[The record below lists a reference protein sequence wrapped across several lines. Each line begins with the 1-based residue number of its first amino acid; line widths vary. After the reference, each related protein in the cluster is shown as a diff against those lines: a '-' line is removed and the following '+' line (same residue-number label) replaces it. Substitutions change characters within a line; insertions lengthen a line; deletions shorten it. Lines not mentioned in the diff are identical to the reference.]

1 MLHPKSVLSLLLVTV
16 ACLVGRAQVPDAPA
30 KASPIVD
37 LAGIINNDSL
47 VTALNTQL
55 DTLSHQTGNQVVV
68 VTVNDMGGLDPKEFA
83 TELGNK
89 WGIGGKNLNNGL
101 VIVIKPK
108 NESGSGQ
115 VGFATGYGLEGS
127 FPDVFCK
134 RLQADYM
141 IPHFKENDYAGGIEA
156 AVAEIIPV
164 IQQEYKETQALAGDT
179 AAKKKGGGGGN
190 GWFIIAII
198 VGVIALFMLLR
209 KRSKPA
215 QPASQV
221 SQATQAAE
229 QPQPQAKTGSSAAG
243 AAAVAG
249 AAATGAALAGA
260 AQEPEEEPEEPVEE
274 EEPEK
279 PKEEEKEKTEPYKY
293 GYGGGSFG
301 GGGAS
306 TSWD

>member
-215 QPASQV
+215 QPASQAT
-221 SQATQAAE
+221 QATQAAE